1 MSVNGSM
8 IGLSSRNARSPSA
21 VYGYRVSECAGNS
34 TLSGTTNESNP
45 ASSAARASGARY
57 AGSQKVSA

>member
-21 VYGYRVSECAGNS
+21 VYGYNVSDSAGKMR
-34 TLSGTTNESNP
+34 LSGTTNES
-45 ASSAARASGARY
+45 
-57 AGSQKVSA
+57 